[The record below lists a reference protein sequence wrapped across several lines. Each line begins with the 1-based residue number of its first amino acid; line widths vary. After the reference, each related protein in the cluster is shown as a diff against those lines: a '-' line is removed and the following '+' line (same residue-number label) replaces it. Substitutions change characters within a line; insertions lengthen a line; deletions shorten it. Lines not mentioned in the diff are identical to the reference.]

1 MALPPYPTD
10 FPSEAFMLV
19 LDKVRGRAD
28 VSGPDLA
35 HAGWCVAGYAL
46 GQTLGGGPTIRGAE
60 NLEQVGWSDDQ
71 ILQGAIE
78 ANDGA
83 KGALF
88 PWVLVVRVAVKLILE
103 AVL

>member
-1 MALPPYPTD
+1 MSLPPYPVD

-19 LDKVRGRAD
+19 LDKVRGRNA
-28 VSGPDLA
+28 VSGADLA

-60 NLEQVGWSDDQ
+60 ASEQAQWTDEQ
-71 ILQGAIE
+71 ILQGALDAAE
-78 ANDGA
+78 GA
-83 KGALF
+83 KGFF

>member
-10 FPSEAFMLV
+10 FPSEAFLMV
-19 LDKVRGRAD
+19 LDKARGKDITGA
-28 VSGPDLA
+28 DLA

-46 GQTLGGGPTIRGAE
+46 AQTMGGGPTIRGAGD
-60 NLEQVGWSDDQ
+60 LEQAGWSDEQ
-71 ILQGAIE
+71 IIQGAIE

-83 KGALF
+83 KGLLF